1 MLAKLTSGAV
11 VGLDSV
17 PVGVEVD
24 ISGQSLPSFTIVG
37 LADKA
42 VEESKERVRSAIK
55 NSGGQFPAK
64 RIVVN
69 LAPADLPKEGPSYD
83 LPIALGILLASDQ
96 LAADLKYSLL
106 LGELSLDGSLCH
118 TKGVLPQ
125 VILAKEKGLK
135 KVFLPSQNAKE
146 ASIIEGIEIYPV
158 TNLAELLR
166 HLTGQITIK
175 PQPKIDIDT
184 LFEEID
190 DYEFDFSE
198 IAGQESAKRALEIA
212 AAGGHNILMHGP
224 PGAGK
229 TLLARALPSILPKL
243 TFEEAIEVT
252 KIYSVSGLL
261 KGKEHLVKKRPF
273 RSPHHSTSLVGLVG
287 GGTHPKPGEISL
299 AHKGVLFLDEV
310 PLFGPQALESLRQ
323 PLEDG
328 YVTVSRAQGTL
339 TFPAQFMLVAASNPC
354 PCGYNLDPQKE
365 CICTPSQIL
374 RYQKRLSGPFLD
386 RVDIA
391 IEVPA
396 VKIQKLEKS
405 EVQEE
410 SKKIKERVQNA
421 RDRQLKRFKV
431 MPIERKGRKFF
442 ANCQM
447 TNKEVKEFCQLDN
460 KSLAL
465 LSSAASQ
472 LGLSARGYMR
482 VLKVARTIADLDQS
496 DKIETAHVAE
506 ALGLRIRQEG

>member
-1 MLAKLTSGAV
+1 MLAKLISGAV
-11 VGLDSV
+11 VGLESV

-55 NSGGQFPAK
+55 NSGGKFPAQ

-83 LPIALGILLASDQ
+83 LPIALGILLASGQ
-96 LAADLKYSLL
+96 LQADLKDSLL
-106 LGELSLDGSLCH
+106 LGELSLDGSLRH
-118 TKGVLPQ
+118 TRGVLPQ

-135 KVFLPSQNAKE
+135 KVFLPSLNAKE

-158 TNLAELLR
+158 RNLSELLR
-166 HLTGQITIK
+166 HLTGQIVIK
-175 PQPKIDIDT
+175 PQPKININT
-184 LFEEID
+184 LFEDNAE
-190 DYEFDFSE
+190 YEFDFSE

-212 AAGGHNILMHGP
+212 AAGGHNILMYGP

-252 KIYSVSGLL
+252 KIYSVAGLL
-261 KGKEHLVKKRPF
+261 RGEEHLVKKRPF
-273 RSPHHSTSLVGLVG
+273 RAPHHSTSLVGLVG
-287 GGTHPKPGEISL
+287 GGTHPRPGEISL

-310 PLFGPQALESLRQ
+310 PLFAPQALESLRQ

-328 YVTVSRAQGTL
+328 HVTVSRAQGTL
-339 TFPAQFMLVAASNPC
+339 VFPAQFMLVAASNPC
-354 PCGYNLDPQKE
+354 PCGYNSDPQKE

-386 RVDIA
+386 RIDIS

-396 VKIQKLEKS
+396 VKIEKLEKV
-405 EVQEE
+405 ERQEE
-410 SKKIKERVQNA
+410 SRKIRERVQAA
-421 RDRQLKRFKV
+421 RDRQIKRFKV
-431 MPIERKGRKFF
+431 ITKEGRRKIF

-447 TNKEVKEFCQLDN
+447 TNKEVKEFCQLDD
-460 KSLAL
+460 KSIAL
-465 LSSAASQ
+465 LSTAVTQ
-472 LGLSARGYMR
+472 FGLSARGYMR
-482 VLKVARTIADLDQS
+482 VLKVARTIADLDQRE
-496 DKIETAHVAE
+496 KIEISHVAE
-506 ALGLRIRQEG
+506 ALGLRVRQES

>member
-1 MLAKLTSGAV
+1 MFAKLTSGAI
-11 VGLDSV
+11 VGLDSI
-17 PVGVEVD
+17 PVAVEVD
-24 ISGQSLPSFTIVG
+24 ISGGSLPSFTIVG

-55 NSGGQFPAK
+55 NSGYQFPPK
-64 RIVVN
+64 RIIVN

-83 LPIALGILLASDQ
+83 LPLALGILLASGQ
-96 LAADLKYSLL
+96 LAADLKDSLL
-106 LGELSLDGSLCH
+106 LGELSLDGSLRY

-125 VILAKEKGLK
+125 VILAKEKGLR
-135 KVFLPSQNAKE
+135 KVFLPFQNAKE
-146 ASIIEGIEIYPV
+146 ASIIDNIEIYPV
-158 TNLAELLR
+158 TNLVELLR
-166 HLTGQITIK
+166 HLVGQTAIK
-175 PQPKIDIDT
+175 PQLKIDIST
-184 LFEEID
+184 LFDEFA

-212 AAGGHNILMHGP
+212 AAGGHNLLMHGP

-229 TLLARALPSILPKL
+229 TLLARSLPSILPKL
-243 TFEEAIEVT
+243 TFDEAIEVT
-252 KIYSVSGLL
+252 KIYSVAGLL

-273 RSPHHSTSLVGLVG
+273 RAPHHSTSLVGLVG

-299 AHKGVLFLDEV
+299 AHKGVLFLDEI

-328 YVTVSRAQGTL
+328 YVTVSRSLGTL

-365 CICTPSQIL
+365 CICTSSQIL
-374 RYQKRLSGPFLD
+374 RYQKRLSRPFLD
-386 RVDIA
+386 RIDIA

-396 VKIQKLEKS
+396 VKIQKLEKG
-405 EVQEE
+405 EPQEE
-410 SKKIKERVQNA
+410 SKKIRERVQDA
-421 RDRQLKRFKV
+421 RDRQLERFKN
-431 MPIERKGRKFF
+431 ISLGRGGRKIF

-447 TNKEVKEFCQLDN
+447 ANKEVKEFCPLDN
-460 KSLAL
+460 RSLAL
-465 LSSAASQ
+465 LSTAASQ

-496 DKIETAHVAE
+496 DKIEVAHIAE
-506 ALGLRIRQEG
+506 ALGLRAREEG